1 MILITSHKNLDF
13 DGLAAMAAA
22 SKLYKNSVLYMPW
35 NLGKTVK
42 KFHTFYK
49 YNFKLFKDKDIDF
62 EKVEKVIIVDG
73 MMRVLSPVLRRLIAK
88 KKLPVILYDHHY
100 MDEKITGSGV
110 KKINIKYGACTTYL
124 VEELFEKNI
133 EISKEEAMLFMLG
146 IYS

>member
-49 YNFKLFKDKDIDF
+49 YNFKI
-62 EKVEKVIIVDG
+62 
-73 MMRVLSPVLRRLIAK
+73 
-88 KKLPVILYDHHY
+88 
-100 MDEKITGSGV
+100 KIYFNN
-110 KKINIKYGACTTYL
+110 KISLKG
-124 VEELFEKNI
+124 F
-133 EISKEEAMLFMLG
+133 
-146 IYS
+146 